1 MGIAPRDA
9 SRSGPECLQSCAG
22 CYVVPLLSPGLPT
35 CYKSGRRIIQLTIQN
50 ISLRES
56 WGSPILMCQ
65 SITRKGL
72 PNPGCCHC
80 LVHVTV
86 NCSPAASLNP
96 PCHWLLAPI
105 SSRFSVI
112 SSDHCGLHNQIKI
125 KNGKYR
131 WWAAESRAKS
141 LIPKVRNFLHILPS
155 VVPACQFYR
164 SACVVFILAASI
176 SLARNLF
183 CKKSVASTVE
193 LEELP

>member
-1 MGIAPRDA
+1 
-9 SRSGPECLQSCAG
+9 
-22 CYVVPLLSPGLPT
+22 
-35 CYKSGRRIIQLTIQN
+35 
-50 ISLRES
+50 
-56 WGSPILMCQ
+56 MCQ

-131 WWAAESRAKS
+131 WWVSFLFFLFYQGVFSSSGLALLLLTAVPSHRDHFLRRKQTEAAGRFCTLKS
-141 LIPKVRNFLHILPS
+141 GNLLSGSLKISFPV
-155 VVPACQFYR
+155 C
-164 SACVVFILAASI
+164 FIMFSLQGTWKHLMCFHLDISQSTAQGYLA
-176 SLARNLF
+176 
-183 CKKSVASTVE
+183 
-193 LEELP
+193 